1 MKDVGLQILYIMVS
15 TITPIIAGFLA
26 ALIKQKIS
34 EIAKRTKNEQ
44 LANYIN
50 TVTAVLTD
58 AVLEVEQTYVDQLK
72 KDGEFTEEAG
82 IIAKQKALEIAKRL
96 VTEDGKAA
104 VEQVYGDFE
113 AFALTKIESLVK
125 RNKEYAI
132 Y

>member
-34 EIAKRTKNEQ
+34 EIAKRTENAKLER
-44 LANYIN
+44 YIN
-50 TVTAVLTD
+50 TVTSVLTD

-72 KDGEFTEEAG
+72 KDGEFTEESQK
-82 IIAKQKALEIAKRL
+82 IAKAKALEIAERL
-96 VTEDGKAA
+96 ITQDGKAA

-113 AFALTKIESLVK
+113 AYALTKIEALVK
-125 RNKEYAI
+125 RNKEYI
-132 Y
+132 L